1 MKMNSR
7 NIKLFFYLNILMKL
21 HNKIKEA
28 VVMIILIGKIKVNII
43 NNNIKR
49 EIVVLREKRIMMK

>member
-1 MKMNSR
+1 
-7 NIKLFFYLNILMKL
+7 MKL